1 MRLIAVAML
10 ALIVALVPAAAC
22 SSGGGNQPNASA
34 APSY

>member
-1 MRLIAVAML
+1 MRLFVVAML

-22 SSGGGNQPNASA
+22 SGGGNQPNASG